1 MKKQKTKKL
10 ELKKFEIAK
19 FDRLETVRGGGIIS
33 ISFIKSYDPDDCANT
48 TGCPSYGCIGPTVIR
63 N

>member
-1 MKKQKTKKL
+1 MKKQEAKKL
-10 ELKKFEIAK
+10 ELKKFKIAK
-19 FDRLETVRGGGIIS
+19 FDRLDAVRGGGIIS

-48 TGCPSYGCIGPTVIR
+48 TGCHTYGCPGTTVIR